1 MRILNLL
8 WPLLFPLT
16 ITVVLA
22 ISPWAYALNQRP
34 SIRPSSLVTS
44 PFSQLTYH
52 KGPIMTG
59 PSPINLYIIW
69 YGVFSPMHKTTITDF
84 FASFNQA
91 LNPKLDP
98 TVSTWWKTTQFYKDA
113 KGKSVS
119 GTVRLLGE
127 VSDVKCSLGKNLKRA
142 SIAFLVKKMIAN
154 KTFLADPT
162 AIYFVL
168 TASDVHVEQFCM
180 NSCGFHNSVMVS
192 PSQRVV
198 YAHVG
203 DPGTQCPGL
212 CAWPYAAPAYGPPQ
226 VLVAPNGVGIDGM
239 VMNVATILAG
249 AATNPFQTGYF
260 QGDALAPLE
269 ALTAC
274 SGVFGEGAYSGYP
287 GKLLMDSRNKA
298 SYNAYGV
305 KGRKFLLPAMWDL
318 LTKTCKVG
326 A

>member
-1 MRILNLL
+1 MRINLL

-22 ISPWAYALNQRP
+22 MFPSTNGLSEMP
-34 SIRPSSLVTS
+34 SIPSSLVTP
-44 PFSQLTYH
+44 PFSELTYH

-84 FASFNQA
+84 FASFNQN

-98 TVSTWWKTTQFYKDA
+98 TVSKWWKTTQFYKDT

-119 GTVRLLGE
+119 GTVKLLGE
-127 VSDVKCSLGKNLKRA
+127 VSDAKCSLGKNLKRA
-142 SIAFLVKKMIAN
+142 NIAFLVKRMIAT

-168 TASDVHVEQFCM
+168 TASDVIVEQFCM
-180 NSCGFHNSVMVS
+180 NSCGFHNTVLVS

-212 CAWPYAAPAYGPPQ
+212 CAWPYAAPAYGPPGKA
-226 VLVAPNGVGIDGM
+226 LVAPNGVGADGM
-239 VMNVATILAG
+239 VMNVATILSG
-249 AATNPFQTGYF
+249 AATNPFNTGYF

-274 SGVFGEGAYSGYP
+274 SGVFGEGAYPGYP
-287 GKLLMDSRNKA
+287 GKLLVDLKNKA
-298 SYNAYGV
+298 SYNVYGV

-318 LTKTCKVG
+318 LSKTCKVG